1 MDTTRVH
8 RDATEDTHPHA
19 CWDGLVYLTYTLF
32 DPEIGDDVERLE
44 VVPCRRCAELPAER

>member
-32 DPEIGDDVERLE
+32 DPEIGDDAERIE
-44 VVPCRRCAELPAER
+44 VIPCRRCAER